1 MLIQTRSFVDVD
13 EKISRVEHELEY
25 HTLMVLATQKEL
37 DRLKKMKKE
46 DRELYDATFN
56 RATLANG

>member
-1 MLIQTRSFVDVD
+1 MLIQTRSFVDID

-46 DRELYDATFN
+46 LKI
-56 RATLANG
+56 

>member
-1 MLIQTRSFVDVD
+1 MLNKIRSFIDVD

-25 HTLMVLATQKEL
+25 HTLMVMATQKEL

-46 DRELYDATFN
+46 DRERYDATFN
-56 RATLANG
+56 RATLASG